1 MALMRYSNPTT
12 DVFGKRFSDVMDEFF
27 NDAVTSRQK
36 SFSPRINISEDE
48 KRFTIDVEIPGMNK
62 EDIDVNLK
70 NRMLTISG
78 ERKFEKEKNGTQYHR
93 VETYFGSFNRSFQL
107 PDSVDEESIEAT
119 YTNGILNI
127 TIDKSEEKM
136 KKQISIK

>member
-1 MALMRYSNPTT
+1 MALMRYSDPTT
-12 DVFGKRFSDVMDEFF
+12 DVFNKRFSDVMDEFF
-27 NDAVTSRQK
+27 NEAVTSRQN

-62 EDIDVNLK
+62 EDIDVNLE

-78 ERKFEKEKNGTQYHR
+78 ERKFEREDNGTKFHR

-119 YTNGILNI
+119 YSNGILNI